1 MSALS
6 RFRTLIP
13 LVVVVKLL
21 CGVRSGI
28 SNYGRYESPNQMGA
42 VDVRA
47 RTSSVEQCSKKPLGR
62 FEAFGLILC
71 GRSR

>member
-21 CGVRSGI
+21 CGGSF
-28 SNYGRYESPNQMGA
+28 
-42 VDVRA
+42 
-47 RTSSVEQCSKKPLGR
+47 KHL
-62 FEAFGLILC
+62 
-71 GRSR
+71 